1 MQICFPTLDGRF
13 PGLGSSGTANVLK
26 NSEFWSVQVAR
37 NTVAML
43 GAEQACPVG
52 CGLLSSVLL
61 LRKPVAIQKPIA
73 IGFLQREMP

>member
-1 MQICFPTLDGRF
+1 MCS
-13 PGLGSSGTANVLK
+13 GLGSSGTDVLK
-26 NSEFWSVQVAR
+26 DSEFWSVQVAR

-73 IGFLQREMP
+73 IDFCNAKCLDGS